1 MSRFFFFLLS
11 KIAILHKLSLHVTH
25 DIMVELWDSMVPLA
39 GRALNTGVV
48 INYWCTVITIRETVI
63 FQGNIISL
71 TPFAKLNFE
80 FVV

>member
-1 MSRFFFFLLS
+1 
-11 KIAILHKLSLHVTH
+11 
-25 DIMVELWDSMVPLA
+25 MVELWDSMVPLA